1 MKKRYEDMSVGEGIM
16 TALEQAIDYEK
27 GKEIK
32 GVKVR
37 KVSIAPLPSYKGE
50 KIKKIR
56 NKLGL
61 SQKTFAY
68 IMGVSVKT
76 VEAWESGKNEPQGPA
91 QRVLMLLEKDDNF
104 LERYE
109 LIQSA

>member
-1 MKKRYEDMSVGEGIM
+1 MKKRYEDMSVGEGII

-27 GKEIK
+27 GKKIK

-37 KVSIAPLPSYKGE
+37 KASIAPLPSYKGE

-56 NKLGL
+56 DKLGL

-76 VEAWESGKNEPQGPA
+76 VEAWESGQNEPQGPA